1 MKRIFSILKQSAIAT
16 TVSVIVS
23 FQMPSAIAGDPF
35 RKTNFRPISDTTESA
50 FEAIF
55 QAGNYQ
61 QANRLL
67 KTINSDA
74 DPLAYALKGAIAY
87 TEKDWNTLKKTA
99 NQPLRQ
105 AKEIGETDPLR
116 RDLYLAIG
124 HFLEGS
130 YLYEVEGAFS
140 VFNKLQTVL
149 YYLDLAEKH
158 NPNDPELNLIK
169 GYLDLFLAANL
180 PFFQPENAI
189 ARLETH
195 ARPAY
200 LVNRGLA
207 IAYRD
212 LETYEKAQTAVEKA
226 LKTTPNNP
234 EIHYLKGQILYQLGE
249 EKQSIELVAEA
260 VKHFDSAIARSEQ
273 LPDSIRDS
281 YPRERCLAQTLLEEL
296 KTAKR

>member
-1 MKRIFSILKQSAIAT
+1 
-16 TVSVIVS
+16 
-23 FQMPSAIAGDPF
+23 
-35 RKTNFRPISDTTESA
+35 
-50 FEAIF
+50 
-55 QAGNYQ
+55 
-61 QANRLL
+61 
-67 KTINSDA
+67 
-74 DPLAYALKGAIAY
+74 LKGAIAY

-140 VFNKLQTVL
+140 VFNKLQTVF

-195 ARPAY
+195 ARPAC